1 MPEAGRRAAG
11 RGRALAE
18 SGAAAVGLCL
28 FALLAHRAGLL
39 RAVSLLGLSVAA
51 CAIALAL
58 GRARSPLDV
67 MGFSRWT
74 RGLAAWAAAA
84 LLLGIG
90 LGVGHRVGYGHG
102 FFPSAIEPFAFLAA
116 AIGATEE
123 LTYRGWMQGVLRPWG
138 AALSVVLAAAAH
150 TAYKTALFALPPAPA
165 PVNILFLV
173 GATFVGGLALGALRA
188 GSRSVLPPLV
198 LHVAFDLVVYGDR
211 GQAPWWVW
219 S

>member
-1 MPEAGRRAAG
+1 MPEAGRRTAG
-11 RGRALAE
+11 RGRALTE

-39 RAVSLLGLSVAA
+39 RAASLVGLSVAA
-51 CAIALAL
+51 CAIVLAL
-58 GRARSPLDV
+58 GRARSPLGV
-67 MGFSRWT
+67 MGLRRWT
-74 RGLAAWAAAA
+74 RGLAAWAAVA

-90 LGVGHRVGYGHG
+90 LGVGHRVGYGHS
-102 FFPSAIEPFAFLAA
+102 FFPSTVEPFALIAA

-123 LTYRGWMQGVLRPWG
+123 LAYRGWMQGVLRPWG
-138 AALSVVLAAAAH
+138 AMASVVLAAAAH

-165 PVNILFLV
+165 PVNVVFLV
-173 GATFVGGLALGALRA
+173 GATFVGGLVLGALRA
-188 GSRSVLPPLV
+188 GSRSVLPPLI
-198 LHVAFDLVVYGDR
+198 LHVAFDLAVYGDR